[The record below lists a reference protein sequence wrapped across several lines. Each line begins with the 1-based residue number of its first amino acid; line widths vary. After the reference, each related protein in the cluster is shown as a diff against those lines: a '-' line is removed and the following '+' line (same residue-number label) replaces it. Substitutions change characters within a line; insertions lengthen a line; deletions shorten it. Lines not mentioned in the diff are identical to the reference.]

1 MSGGRGPRWPG
12 DPSRGDTTFGPLV
25 GLPDE
30 VFFFVKDRQRRRDAE
45 AHRLAGLA
53 GGARSSGVTAP
64 GPAWDARIAR
74 RIRRL
79 EAHARR
85 RLGSSDVHE

>member
-45 AHRLAGLA
+45 AHRLAELA
-53 GGARSSGVTAP
+53 GGAPSSGVPAR
-64 GPAWDARIAR
+64 GRAWDAHIAR

-79 EAHARR
+79 GVHARQ
-85 RLGSSDVHE
+85 RLGSSDVPE